1 MIINKTMDAQHD
13 YQSQQQQHQH
23 QRFDSYTA
31 RRDLEESYYP
41 YSCPSG
47 GVHSGGDGHY
57 NSGVLPPPPPPPL
70 YPPSDEYS
78 NNDSTIPPMPQ
89 TVTHFDSMPLLSR
102 GVQGP
107 PQQTEAV
114 RQLLQFINV
123 DSASG
128 RGEGASQATS
138 GVWPP
143 FFPPQPNPAGPAPP
157 VDYSR
162 DGALLDAYG
171 GCGVTVTVE
180 GVDYNFQ
187 LTEDDIEKVFQ
198 RYGDLRRVQV
208 LPPDNNTA
216 QVEFFSPEAAQNAIA
231 GLDGKVLNGVQG
243 VLRVVWGL
251 HAMIPRLGDNVEST
265 PPPPP
270 VVNTPPPG
278 IPERL
283 QLESTSGRQE
293 NEWMP
298 GSNPGPS
305 EGQKYNR
312 LLTEWDV
319 QNFFE
324 GVPEK
329 TEEEGKH
336 AESAAVTEAPV
347 ELPREDKTS
356 PERRSSSGAS
366 STGNS
371 GLNKAKMEDNVSKLL
386 DEDSEA
392 SASPRPAVAGAVPN
406 SAGKGLLGDGASL
419 SQGLQ
424 RSVSGGSG
432 ASPGRQSTAG
442 GPPIRKYTCRFDI
455 GIENDREFQVAR
467 RIIGQKGANMKKI
480 VGMSNAKLRL
490 RGQGSGYLEG
500 AARVESPDPLHL
512 CISCLTKEGYDKAVA
527 ETAKLLKKVYS
538 DWRDFN
544 VKKHRGDPGFLEL
557 QMKEQFLVGGQGG
570 TDGGNHHNNSHH
582 YNGGNY
588 RSSGGGRGGGS
599 WGRSKENSSS
609 ISPNKRAYKL
619 VSLIFPCSLAFPQRR
634 FSPQLR

>member
-1 MIINKTMDAQHD
+1 M
-13 YQSQQQQHQH
+13 
-23 QRFDSYTA
+23 
-31 RRDLEESYYP
+31 
-41 YSCPSG
+41 
-47 GVHSGGDGHY
+47 
-57 NSGVLPPPPPPPL
+57 GVLPPPPPPPL

-78 NNDSTIPPMPQ
+78 NNDSANPPMPQ

-128 RGEGASQATS
+128 RGEGTSQAT
-138 GVWPP
+138 GGTWPP
-143 FFPPQPNPAGPAPP
+143 FFPPQPNSAGRAPP
-157 VDYSR
+157 VEYSR
-162 DGALLDAYG
+162 DGPLLDTYG

-187 LTEDDIEKVFQ
+187 LTEDDIGKVFQ

-251 HAMIPRLGDNVEST
+251 HAMIPRLGDNVVQEEVEST

-283 QLESTSGRQE
+283 QLERTSGREE

-319 QNFFE
+319 QNFFN

-329 TEEEGKH
+329 PEGEEKSVESVMTSPSPPPPPTE
-336 AESAAVTEAPV
+336 P
-347 ELPREDKTS
+347 PREGKTS
-356 PERRSSSGAS
+356 PERRSSSGGAS
-366 STGNS
+366 STGNC
-371 GLNKAKMEDNVSKLL
+371 GLNKAKMEDNVSRLL
-386 DEDSEA
+386 DEGSEA
-392 SASPRPAVAGAVPN
+392 SASSRRAVAASVPN
-406 SAGKGLLGDGASL
+406 SAGKGLLGDVASL
-419 SQGLQ
+419 GQGLQ

-432 ASPGRQSTAG
+432 ASPGRQSTAA

-557 QMKEQFLVGGQGG
+557 QMKEQFLVGGQGA
-570 TDGGNHHNNSHH
+570 DGGNHHYNNHH

-599 WGRSKENSSS
+599 WGRRKDNSSS
-609 ISPNKRAYKL
+609 ISPNKRAYK
-619 VSLIFPCSLAFPQRR
+619 
-634 FSPQLR
+634 

>member
-1 MIINKTMDAQHD
+1 MDAQHD
-13 YQSQQQQHQH
+13 YQSQSQQQHPY
-23 QRFDSYTA
+23 SG
-31 RRDLEESYYP
+31 RREVEESYYH
-41 YSCPSG
+41 YMCPASG
-47 GVHSGGDGHY
+47 VQSTGSSHY
-57 NSGVLPPPPPPPL
+57 NNGVLPPPPPPPPL

-78 NNDSTIPPMPQ
+78 NNDSATPPMPQ

-128 RGEGASQATS
+128 RGEGTSQATS
-138 GVWPP
+138 GTWPP
-143 FFPPQPNPAGPAPP
+143 FFPPQPNSAGPAPP
-157 VDYSR
+157 VEYFR

-180 GVDYNFQ
+180 GVVYNFQ
-187 LTEDDIEKVFQ
+187 LTEDDIGKVFQ

-231 GLDGKVLNGVQG
+231 GLDGKVLNGVLG

-251 HAMIPRLGDNVEST
+251 HAMIPRLGDNVVRGEVEST

-270 VVNTPPPG
+270 VVDTPPPG

-283 QLESTSGRQE
+283 HLESTSRRQE
-293 NEWMP
+293 NEWMA

-329 TEEEGKH
+329 PEGEEKS
-336 AESAAVTEAPV
+336 AESVVTPPSPPPPPAEP
-347 ELPREDKTS
+347 PREGKTS
-356 PERRSSSGAS
+356 PERRSSSA
-366 STGNS
+366 GNS

-386 DEDSEA
+386 DEGSEA
-392 SASPRPAVAGAVPN
+392 SASPRPAGAAVPN

-419 SQGLQ
+419 SQGLR

-432 ASPGRQSTAG
+432 ASPGRQSTVG

-557 QMKEQFLVGGQGG
+557 QMKEQFLVGGHGG
-570 TDGGNHHNNSHH
+570 TDGGNHHNNNHH

-599 WGRSKENSSS
+599 WGRSKDNSSS
-609 ISPNKRAYKL
+609 ISPNKRAYK
-619 VSLIFPCSLAFPQRR
+619 VRWLIVMK
-634 FSPQLR
+634 